1 MRLVWQEA
9 KLVGGRMVLV
19 VPLGWEL
26 VFGVK
31 SVGEIDSTNTA
42 VGVDLDS
49 KNINRD

>member
-26 VFGVK
+26 VFA
-31 SVGEIDSTNTA
+31 TA
-42 VGVDLDS
+42 AGGWLRKV
-49 KNINRD
+49 